1 MVNQKNG
8 KGDTM
13 KSTGIGAVDA
23 ALYAYEKRVQDGTE
37 QTGAIKR
44 QYPNIDPNYKLT
56 LEDAI
61 LMFTNMAKNSPE
73 LADMHNQVVDWL
85 KELMSLRNEVDR
97 LKEESD
103 RNSRILDMLPWD
115 MVIDAKNAVDEED
128 EENAEN

>member
-1 MVNQKNG
+1 MILNN

-13 KSTGIGAVDA
+13 NSTGIGVVDA

-37 QTGAIKR
+37 QKGAIKR
-44 QYPNIDPNYKLT
+44 QYPHIDHNYKLT

-97 LKEESD
+97 LIEESE
-103 RNSRILDMLPWD
+103 RNSRIMGKIPLDF
-115 MVIDAKNAVDEED
+115 VIDAEKEVDEED

>member
-1 MVNQKNG
+1 MIFNN

-13 KSTGIGAVDA
+13 NSTGVGVVDA

-37 QTGAIKR
+37 QKGAIKR

-61 LMFTNMAKNSPE
+61 LMFTKMAKENPG

-97 LKEESD
+97 LREESD

-115 MVIDAKNAVDEED
+115 MVIDAKKEVDEED

>member
-8 KGDTM
+8 KEFTM
-13 KSTGIGAVDA
+13 KSTGVGAVDA

-37 QTGAIKR
+37 QQGAIKR
-44 QYPNIDPNYKLT
+44 QYPNLDPNYKLT
-56 LEDAI
+56 VEDAI

-73 LADMHNQVVDWL
+73 LADMHNQVADWL

-97 LKEESD
+97 LREQDE
-103 RNSRILDMLPWD
+103 RNSRVLDMLPWD

-128 EENAEN
+128 EEDAEN

>member
-13 KSTGIGAVDA
+13 NSTGVGVVDA

-44 QYPNIDPNYKLT
+44 QYPTIDPNYKLT

-85 KELMSLRNEVDR
+85 KELMSLRNEVDS
-97 LKEESD
+97 LKEEND
-103 RNSRILDMLPWD
+103 RNSRVLDMLPWD

>member
-1 MVNQKNG
+1 MN
-8 KGDTM
+8 
-13 KSTGIGAVDA
+13 STGVGVVDA

-37 QTGAIKR
+37 QKGAIKR
-44 QYPNIDPNYKLT
+44 QYPILDPNYKLT
-56 LEDAI
+56 VEDAI
-61 LMFTNMAKNSPE
+61 LMFTKMAKENPE

-115 MVIDAKNAVDEED
+115 MVIEAEKAVDEED

>member
-1 MVNQKNG
+1 MIFNN

-13 KSTGIGAVDA
+13 NSTGVGVVDA

-37 QTGAIKR
+37 QKGAIKR

-61 LMFTNMAKNSPE
+61 LMFTKMAKENPG

-115 MVIDAKNAVDEED
+115 MVIDAKKEVDEED

>member
-1 MVNQKNG
+1 MIFNN
-8 KGDTM
+8 KGDIM
-13 KSTGIGAVDA
+13 NSTGVGVVDA

-37 QTGAIKR
+37 QKGAIKR

-56 LEDAI
+56 VEDAI
-61 LMFTNMAKNSPE
+61 LMFTKMAKENPE

-97 LKEESD
+97 LKEESE
-103 RNSRILDMLPWD
+103 RNSRIMDKIPWD
-115 MVIDAKNAVDEED
+115 MVIDAEKEVDEED

>member
-1 MVNQKNG
+1 MN
-8 KGDTM
+8 
-13 KSTGIGAVDA
+13 STGVGVVDA

-37 QTGAIKR
+37 QKGAIKR

-61 LMFTNMAKNSPE
+61 LMFTKMAKENPG

-97 LKEESD
+97 LKEESE
-103 RNSRILDMLPWD
+103 RNSRIMDKIPWD
-115 MVIDAKNAVDEED
+115 LVIDAEKEVDEED
-128 EENAEN
+128 EEDAEN

>member
-1 MVNQKNG
+1 MQ
-8 KGDTM
+8 
-13 KSTGIGAVDA
+13 STGIGAVDA
-23 ALYAYEKRVQDGTE
+23 ALYSYEKRVQDGTE
-37 QTGAIKR
+37 QQGAIKR
-44 QYPNIDPNYKLT
+44 QYPIIDPNYKLT

-61 LMFTNMAKNSPE
+61 LMFTKMANENTE

-97 LKEESD
+97 LREESE
-103 RNSRILDMLPWD
+103 RNSRILDYIPWD

>member
-13 KSTGIGAVDA
+13 KSTGVGVVDA

-44 QYPNIDPNYKLT
+44 QYPTIDPNYKLT

-61 LMFTNMAKNSPE
+61 LMFTNMAKENPG

-85 KELMSLRNEVDR
+85 KELMSLRNAVDSLR
-97 LKEESD
+97 EESE
-103 RNSRILDMLPWD
+103 RNSRIMDKIPLD
-115 MVIDAKNAVDEED
+115 MVIDAEKEVDEED

>member
-44 QYPNIDPNYKLT
+44 QYPTIDPNYKLT
-56 LEDAI
+56 VEDAI
-61 LMFTNMAKNSPE
+61 LMFTNMAKENPE

-97 LKEESD
+97 LREESD

>member
-13 KSTGIGAVDA
+13 TSTGIGAVDA

-37 QTGAIKR
+37 QKGAIKR
-44 QYPNIDPNYKLT
+44 QYPNLDPNYKLT

-85 KELMSLRNEVDR
+85 KELMSLRNEVDS
-97 LKEESD
+97 LKEQAE
-103 RNSRILDMLPWD
+103 RNSRIMDNIPWD
-115 MVIDAKNAVDEED
+115 LRIEAENIVDEED

>member
-13 KSTGIGAVDA
+13 NSTGVGVVDA

-37 QTGAIKR
+37 QKGAIKR

-61 LMFTNMAKNSPE
+61 LMFTKMANENPG

-97 LKEESD
+97 LKEESE
-103 RNSRILDMLPWD
+103 RNSRIMDNIPWD
-115 MVIDAKNAVDEED
+115 LRIEAEKEVDEED

>member
-1 MVNQKNG
+1 MN
-8 KGDTM
+8 
-13 KSTGIGAVDA
+13 STGVGVVDA

-37 QTGAIKR
+37 QKGAIKR

-61 LMFTNMAKNSPE
+61 LMFTKMAKENPG

-85 KELMSLRNEVDR
+85 KELMSLRNEVDS
-97 LKEESD
+97 LKEQAE
-103 RNSRILDMLPWD
+103 RNSRIMDKIPWD
-115 MVIDAKNAVDEED
+115 LVIDAEKEVDEED

>member
-1 MVNQKNG
+1 
-8 KGDTM
+8 M

-37 QTGAIKR
+37 QMGAIKR

-97 LKEESD
+97 LREESD

-115 MVIDAKNAVDEED
+115 KVIDAKNAVDKED